1 MLATGNT
8 IPALRLR
15 CGKKVVDPQLSSQV
29 CGRID
34 FVVFKRDA
42 GGIGNADHGIENR
55 DDGRAIH
62 ECRCTQRVRH
72 VLADWRDIRTRIEN
86 RFDKSNQ
93 PSGIWNAAALDRL
106 AIDAAK
112 IIGVARM
119 LTAPP
124 EQHHV
129 ARRSIKA
136 LIQH

>member
-86 RFDKSNQ
+86 RFGKSNQ
-93 PSGIWNAAALDRL
+93 PSGIW
-106 AIDAAK
+106 DAAK